1 MSGLILCTSEDGAS
15 HILLHAAGHTVR
27 LTQLDIAKRFRT
39 GRQHIA
45 KHLKA
50 IVVAADGMNCGVV
63 Q

>member
-1 MSGLILCTSEDGAS
+1 MSGLILYPTEGGVSR
-15 HILLHAAGHTVR
+15 ILLHAAGHNVR

-39 GRQHIA
+39 GEQNIA

-50 IVVAADGMNCGVV
+50 IVIAADGMNCGVV